1 MEKFKSKV
9 EFGLILFLMLIFGT
23 VLIGSASDQKWIGFA
38 FVLLVAAFIVHV
50 FLTTYYTIE
59 KDKLKIKCG
68 FLINSEIK
76 IQNIKKISKTY
87 NIISSPALSF
97 DRIEILYNEFDTV
110 LISPKDKLRFTEAIK
125 KINPQIE
132 IKI

>member
-9 EFGLILFLMLIFGT
+9 DFGLILLLIVIFGT

-59 KDKLKIKCG
+59 KDKLKIRCG

>member
-9 EFGLILFLMLIFGT
+9 DFGLILFLMLIFGT

>member
-9 EFGLILFLMLIFGT
+9 DFGLILFLMLIFGT

-38 FVLLVAAFIVHV
+38 FVLLVVAFIVHV

-68 FLINSEIK
+68 FLINYEIK

>member
-9 EFGLILFLMLIFGT
+9 DFGLILFLMLIFGT

-97 DRIEILYNEFDTV
+97 DRIEILYNELDTV

>member
-1 MEKFKSKV
+1 MA
-9 EFGLILFLMLIFGT
+9 T
-23 VLIGSASDQKWIGFA
+23 D
-38 FVLLVAAFIVHV
+38 
-50 FLTTYYTIE
+50 YTIE
-59 KDKLKIKCG
+59 NDKLAIKCG
-68 FLINSEIK
+68 LFFNSEIK
-76 IQNIKKISKTY
+76 IQNIKKVSKTY

-110 LISPKDKLRFTEAIK
+110 LISPKDKLRFTESIQ

>member
-9 EFGLILFLMLIFGT
+9 DFGLILLLIVIFGT

-38 FVLLVAAFIVHV
+38 FVFLVAAFIVHV

-59 KDKLKIKCG
+59 KDKLKIRCG

-110 LISPKDKLRFTEAIK
+110 LISPKDKFKFTEVIK

>member
-9 EFGLILFLMLIFGT
+9 DFGLILFLILIFGT

-59 KDKLKIKCG
+59 NDKLKIKCG

-110 LISPKDKLRFTEAIK
+110 LISPKDKFRFTEAIK